1 MKSTFNDYYNYVH
14 CKDGTKIHNHTTDI
28 KEYEGVKYVAYD
40 KEYTDEALDNEEEYN
55 KKNDEIDLIEKHF
68 KININ
73 VYTHDEPELLQI
85 DRRSI
90 CNYDDTLNLMRYNN
104 HFMYIKDLKQIR
116 HCYKCKKCFKI
127 FKNMEACNRH
137 EKTCDELIKQTF
149 PGGQYDKSKSIFDKI
164 EDKFNKLLENKNTN
178 KLYTNLNP
186 YVSNDDKYYAYECA
200 FDFEAM
206 LKNIEV
212 EDDEKKL
219 KIISEHVP
227 VSVSIFSNVPDY
239 DNKPIFICSNKPRK
253 LISEFIQTIL
263 QISLKAKSINQVK
276 YANIIEFLDAYVN
289 NIQND
294 FERFKAKNGSVDT
307 YDDKQ

>member
-1 MKSTFNDYYNYVH
+1 MNGKIKSRASHEGIAVYS
-14 CKDGTKIHNHTTDI
+14 
-28 KEYEGVKYVAYD
+28 YEGVTYVAYD
-40 KEYTDEALDNEEEYN
+40 KEYTDEALDNEEYD

-73 VYTHDEPELLQI
+73 VYTHDEPKLLQI

-137 EKTCDELIKQTF
+137 EKTCNELIKHTF
-149 PGGQYDKSKSIFDKI
+149 PGGQYDKSESIFDKI
-164 EDKFNKLLENKNTN
+164 EDKFNKLIENK
-178 KLYTNLNP
+178 KVRELYYNFNP

-212 EDDEKKL
+212 EDDEK
-219 KIISEHVP
+219 
-227 VSVSIFSNVPDY
+227 N
-239 DNKPIFICSNKPRK
+239 
-253 LISEFIQTIL
+253 
-263 QISLKAKSINQVK
+263 
-276 YANIIEFLDAYVN
+276 
-289 NIQND
+289 
-294 FERFKAKNGSVDT
+294 
-307 YDDKQ
+307 